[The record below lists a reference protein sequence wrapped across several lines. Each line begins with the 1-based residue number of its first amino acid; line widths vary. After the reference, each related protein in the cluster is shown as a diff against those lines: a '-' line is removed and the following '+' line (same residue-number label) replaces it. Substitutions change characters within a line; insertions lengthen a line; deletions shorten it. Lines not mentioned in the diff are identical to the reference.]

1 MAFYGL
7 DLLLRMIRVRVK
19 DASLHACDNQMTV
32 VRKCISFGFTYHIN
46 S

>member
-7 DLLLRMIRVRVK
+7 DLLLRMVRVRVK

-32 VRKCISFGFTYHIN
+32 VRTSGLSIETY
-46 S
+46 